1 MALRGLRLPALALLF
16 LLLVSLGHDAL
27 HLDPARQVAY
37 RHAFNLVEWELGN
50 FLGKWTHR
58 LSTLLAGDD
67 AEARLRKVQEYF
79 QLGQEIGQLQAQLED
94 ARPLGS
100 GSHTAHATTLE
111 AELAHAIARREALRP
126 DAEEALEAAI
136 SAVIADRGL
145 SVRGEFVFPPVDFR
159 LSQMPRLLVTSPR
172 DRIQRLYDV
181 LLDPDITAEE
191 SQAIEDRLLK
201 EYNLS
206 ALVLDIGGVATY
218 PATIPNDQPLRW
230 TLDTAAH
237 EWLHNYLFFKPLGQS
252 MFSSSEMVTLNETLA
267 DVAGREIGGMAYG
280 LLAGGPPPLAGQPPA
295 EEARPPDGG
304 RFSFTR
310 EMRQTRQR
318 VDELLAQGRIEEAEA
333 YMEERRQLFWEH
345 GYHIRKLNQAYFA
358 FHGTYAESPTSVSPI
373 GDQLHQFRA
382 LSPDLGTFVR
392 TVAGFSSYQEFLEAL
407 ENRKAEAAAMEA
419 GALS

>member
-1 MALRGLRLPALALLF
+1 M
-16 LLLVSLGHDAL
+16 LLVSLGNDTL
-27 HLDPARQVAY
+27 YLDLARQVAY

-79 QLGQEIGQLQAQLED
+79 QLGHEIGRLQAQLED

-111 AELAHAIARREALRP
+111 AELAHAVARREALRP
-126 DAEEALEAAI
+126 DAEEALESAI
-136 SAVIADRGL
+136 SAIIADRGL
-145 SVRGEFVFPPVDFR
+145 AVWGEFVFPPVDFR
-159 LSQMPRLLVTSPR
+159 LSDMPRLLVTSSR

-181 LLDPDITAEE
+181 LLAPDVSVQDSEAM
-191 SQAIEDRLLK
+191 EDRLLK

-206 ALVLDIGGVATY
+206 ALVVDIGGVATY

-237 EWLHNYLFFKPLGQS
+237 EWLHNYLFFKPLGQN

-267 DVAGREIGGMAYG
+267 DIAGREIGGLAYG
-280 LLAGGPPPLAGQPPA
+280 LLAGGTEAPSDPSPA
-295 EEARPPDGG
+295 EEARPSHDSG
-304 RFSFTR
+304 FSFTR
-310 EMRQTRQR
+310 EMRQTRLR
-318 VDELLAQGRIEEAEA
+318 VDELLAQGRIQEAEA

-345 GYHIRKLNQAYFA
+345 GYRIRKLNQAYFA
-358 FHGTYAESPTSVSPI
+358 FHGTYAESPASVSPI
-373 GDQLHQFRA
+373 GDQLQQFRA

-407 ENRKAEAAAMEA
+407 ESRKAEAAASHA
-419 GALS
+419 GAPS